1 MSKCIKLLSGREL
14 RPLTAAK
21 AYFSGLRESTPIGS
35 LLSDPE
41 RSDAL
46 DIYRRY
52 CGVAG
57 SSPVAAVFVTVIIER
72 KLRPGGNYA
81 RIARSFAVVTAA
93 GEAAAF
99 NMEKALRAIA
109 E

>member
-14 RPLTAAK
+14 RPVTETK

-35 LLSDPE
+35 PLSDPE

-46 DIYRRY
+46 DTYRRY

-57 SSPVAAVFVTVIIER
+57 ASPVAAVGVTVISER
-72 KLRPGGNYA
+72 KMRPGGNDA
-81 RIARSFAVVTAA
+81 RIARSFAVVTA
-93 GEAAAF
+93 GGDAAAF
-99 NMEKALRAIA
+99 NIEHALQAIA

>member
-21 AYFSGLRESTPIGS
+21 AYFSGLRESSPIGS
-35 LLSDPE
+35 PLRDPE
-41 RSDAL
+41 RSDAV
-46 DIYRRY
+46 DIYQRY
-52 CGVAG
+52 CRATGA
-57 SSPVAAVFVTVIIER
+57 SPLAAVGVTVISER

-93 GEAAAF
+93 GEAVAF
-99 NMEKALRAIA
+99 NMEKALKAIA

>member
-46 DIYRRY
+46 DTYRRY

-57 SSPVAAVFVTVIIER
+57 ASAVAAVGVTVISER

-81 RIARSFAVVTAA
+81 RIARSFAVVTA
-93 GEAAAF
+93 GGDAAAF
-99 NMEKALRAIA
+99 NIEQALQAIA

>member
-1 MSKCIKLLSGREL
+1 MAKCIKLLSGRL
-14 RPLTAAK
+14 IRPLTAAK
-21 AYFSGLRESTPIGS
+21 AYLSGLRESTPIGS

-52 CGVAG
+52 CRATG
-57 SSPVAAVFVTVIIER
+57 SSPVDAVGVTVISER

-81 RIARSFAVVTAA
+81 QLTRSFAVVTAA
-93 GEAAAF
+93 GKTVAF
-99 NMEKALRAIA
+99 NMEKALQAIA

>member
-35 LLSDPE
+35 LLSDPD
-41 RSDAL
+41 RTDAL

-52 CGVAG
+52 CGVTDAP
-57 SSPVAAVFVTVIIER
+57 PVAAIGVTVISES
-72 KLRPGGNYA
+72 KPRPGGNYA
-81 RIARSFAVVTAA
+81 RTTRSFAVVTAA

-99 NMEKALRAIA
+99 NMEKALQA
-109 E
+109 